1 MFGRNK
7 WFVLLTGEAEAT
19 PHFSQETKMQNIQNN
34 VIRVYHGVRRPG
46 FDAAEDEAKAKAELA
61 LKELSENPDVKKMI
75 ANAIESEVKGL
86 KATNLALKG
95 EKEDA
100 SGKFKS
106 LSAQLEKLGG
116 EQGMKTLLEM
126 QERLSKDELG
136 KLLAE
141 GKTEEWFERK
151 TTAMRNDFEARLE
164 SVTKEGKLYKD
175 SVLDLES
182 TLERNKLEN
191 EIRNAAGAA
200 QVIPTAIPDIVWR
213 ASSVF
218 THDKEKG
225 LVLKEND
232 TIVYGKDGKT
242 PKTVLEWLE
251 EQKKVARHWWPASK
265 GGGGEGGEHDDD
277 NTTPGQEKLATMTH
291 EQFKEARKKLGLG
304 KQHQY
309 F

>member
-1 MFGRNK
+1 MRKF
-7 WFVLLTGEAEAT
+7 
-19 PHFSQETKMQNIQNN
+19 QNVVQA
-34 VIRVYHGVRRPG
+34 YHGVKRPG
-46 FDAAEDEAKAKAELA
+46 FDAAADEAKAKAETA
-61 LKELSENPDVKKMI
+61 LKELSENSDVKKMI
-75 ANAIESEVKGL
+75 ADAIESEVKGL

-106 LSAQLEKLGG
+106 LTAQLEKLGG
-116 EQGMKTLLEM
+116 EAGMKTLLEM

-151 TTAMRNDFEARLE
+151 TTAMRNDFESRLE
-164 SVTKEGKLYKD
+164 SVVKESKVYKD
-175 SVLDLES
+175 SVLNLES
-182 TLERNKLEN
+182 TLQTNKLEN

-200 QVIPTAIPDIVWR
+200 GVIGTAIPDIVWR
-213 ASSVF
+213 ASKVF

-242 PKTVLEWLE
+242 SKTVLEWLE

-265 GGGGEGGEHDDD
+265 GGGGEGGEQTDD

-291 EQFKEARKKLGLG
+291 EEFKEARKKLGMG
-304 KQHQY
+304 RSSQY
-309 F
+309 Y